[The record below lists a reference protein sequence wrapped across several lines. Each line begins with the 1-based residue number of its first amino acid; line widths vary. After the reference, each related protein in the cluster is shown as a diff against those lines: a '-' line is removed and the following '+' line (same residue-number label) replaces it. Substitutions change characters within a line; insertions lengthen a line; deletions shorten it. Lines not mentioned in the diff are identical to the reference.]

1 VPPYSPEF
9 NPIEN
14 AFATLKALLRKAAA
28 RTKETLWQTIG
39 ELLDEFSPE
48 ECANY
53 FRAAGYEPEY
63 AEMALVRCGAPC
75 ISQRVIANSSGEDT
89 ICRID
94 VAIISRLIKMDHS
107 QALRRS
113 RYLMELQMA
122 QFPIMKSLANI
133 AVTQV
138 DGEYRIRIEDE
149 SGDTAVY
156 RALSDQV
163 ADLAD
168 MLDDLLGDESDEAAA
183 G

>member
-1 VPPYSPEF
+1 
-9 NPIEN
+9 
-14 AFATLKALLRKAAA
+14 
-28 RTKETLWQTIG
+28 
-39 ELLDEFSPE
+39 
-48 ECANY
+48 
-53 FRAAGYEPEY
+53 
-63 AEMALVRCGAPC
+63 
-75 ISQRVIANSSGEDT
+75 
-89 ICRID
+89 
-94 VAIISRLIKMDHS
+94 MDHA

-113 RYLMELQMA
+113 RYPMEVQMA

-138 DGEYRIRIEDE
+138 DGEYRIQIEDE

-168 MLDDLLGDESDEAAA
+168 MLDDLLGDESEEETA